1 MASTWP
7 STAGEDIAVD
17 REVRAVELRVQHQM
31 TYSQIAVELGYAQ
44 ESGARRAV
52 ERGLAAR
59 VAQQG
64 PLRDM
69 LIGVQLEI
77 LGEIFTGLRPKAKAG
92 DARAAE
98 VLLKGLDRHAK
109 LFGLDAPI
117 QHHVD
122 TPMVTADQ
130 LIALIQQADGDG
142 ADS

>member
-1 MASTWP
+1 MGANWP
-7 STAGEDIAVD
+7 KTTDADVAVD
-17 REVRAVELRVQHQM
+17 REVRAIELRVQHEM
-31 TYSQIAVELGYAQ
+31 TYAQIAVELGYAQ

-64 PLRDM
+64 QLRDI

-77 LGEIFTGLRPKAKAG
+77 LGEVFAGLRPKVRNG

-98 VLLKGLDRHAK
+98 VILKGLDRHAK

-130 LIALIQQADGDG
+130 LIAIIQRADGDG